1 MYPPMEEVE
10 AVPNCRAMTLFAAAA
25 AILLVTAGCSRPA
38 PRGPQGPGTGEQ
50 TIRQIGST
58 TMLPLAEK
66 WRSAFNAKH
75 PGVSIAVSGGG
86 SGTGIR
92 ALISKTAEIAD
103 SSRDIE
109 PEEVQQAKAAG
120 VTPVS
125 SVVALDG
132 VAVIVNPGNPLKE
145 ISMKALSDIYTGRTG
160 DWGAA
165 GAPGLGAIQLVSRD
179 SASGTYEVFKEKA
192 VTLDGTDKSR
202 DYAPQALKQ
211 TSNEAVLALVGQTRN
226 AIGYVGLGYVNKS
239 VKVLAIVPMKGGSA
253 VTPDEATVRGETY
266 PIARK
271 LYCVTNGE
279 PMGVVKQYMDW
290 IEGPEGQGIVEQVG
304 FVPAGG

>member
-1 MYPPMEEVE
+1 
-10 AVPNCRAMTLFAAAA
+10 MTTARVMVLFLLAAAVALA
-25 AILLVTAGCSRPA
+25 AAGCSRPA
-38 PRGPQGPGTGEQ
+38 STGPDSMGAGEQ

-75 PGVSIAVSGGG
+75 PAVSIAVSGGG

-92 ALISKTAEIAD
+92 AVISKTAEIAN
-103 SSRDIE
+103 SSRDIR
-109 PEEVQQAKAAG
+109 PEEVQQAQSAG
-120 VTPVS
+120 ISPVS
-125 SVVALDG
+125 SAVALDG
-132 VAVIVNPGNPLKE
+132 VAVIVNPANPLKQ
-145 ISMKALSDIYTGRTG
+145 ISMKTLSDIYTGDLT

-165 GAPGLGAIQLVSRD
+165 GAPGLGAIQLVGRD
-179 SASGTYEVFKEKA
+179 SASGTFEVFKEKV

-211 TSNEAVLALVGQTRN
+211 TSNEAVLTLVGQTKN

-239 VKVLAIVPMKGGSA
+239 VKVLAVAPMKGGAS
-253 VTPDEATVRGETY
+253 TMPDEATVSDGTY

-271 LYCVTNGE
+271 LYCITNGQ
-279 PMGVVKQYMDW
+279 PTGVLKEYMDW
-290 IEGPEGQGIVEQVG
+290 IKGPEGQEIVKQLG
-304 FVPAGG
+304 FVPVGQ